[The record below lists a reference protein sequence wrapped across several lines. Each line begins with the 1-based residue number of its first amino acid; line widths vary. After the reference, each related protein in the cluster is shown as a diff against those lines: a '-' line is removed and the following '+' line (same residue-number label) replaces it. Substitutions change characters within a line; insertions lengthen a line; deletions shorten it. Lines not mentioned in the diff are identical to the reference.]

1 MGTLAVVATAGAFLV
16 TPGAGADRN
25 HRVLLALESGLR
37 LPVERIDFPN
47 RIAGKK
53 APDRAPVAVDHIGRE
68 AARVVE
74 ENHMRANRLVLGG
87 RSYGG
92 RMCSMAVAEG
102 VRAAGLVL
110 LSYPLHPPGK
120 PDKLRA
126 AHFESLDL
134 PCLFISGSKDPFG
147 TPGEFRRETKR
158 IPGPVEFVWLD
169 GAHDPKGHD
178 DEIVAEVA
186 DWLKGLR

>member
-1 MGTLAVVATAGAFLV
+1 MLVALDDA
-16 TPGAGADRN
+16 
-25 HRVLLALESGLR
+25 LR
-37 LPVERIDFPN
+37 LPVERVDFPY

-53 APDRAPVAVDHIGRE
+53 APDRPPVAIEHLRVE
-68 AARVVE
+68 AARVVR
-74 ENHMRANRLVLGG
+74 ENRMRANRLVLGG

-120 PDKLRA
+120 PDKLRVD
-126 AHFESLDL
+126 HFEALDV
-134 PCLFISGSKDPFG
+134 PCLFISGHRDPFG
-147 TPGEFRRETKR
+147 TPEEFRRETSR
-158 IPGPVEFVWLD
+158 IPGPVEFVWFD
-169 GAHDPKGHD
+169 GGHDPKPHD

-186 DWLKGLR
+186 VWLKRLR